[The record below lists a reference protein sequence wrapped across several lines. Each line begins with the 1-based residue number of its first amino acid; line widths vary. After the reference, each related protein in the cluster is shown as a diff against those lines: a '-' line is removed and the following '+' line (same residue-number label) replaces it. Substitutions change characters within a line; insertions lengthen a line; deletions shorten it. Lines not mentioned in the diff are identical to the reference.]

1 MTERKALKNIYE
13 IWAGSE
19 GIPVPETAV
28 EAYLL
33 RLIEQM
39 RDEASRALAEPEQ
52 EPVAWLSKSGKGIWF
67 HAPDASLDATP
78 LCTARPQRQWVGLTD
93 DEVIDCWRQSNG
105 YGKWEEF
112 AKAIEARLKEKN
124 HD

>member
-1 MTERKALKNIYE
+1 MTTLRQAAEMALECLEAQPYPRAGNTLDTIKSLRKALAESPTTESQALRNIYE

-39 RDEASRALAEPEQ
+39 RDEASKALAAHHDYRMS
-52 EPVAWLSKSGKGIWF
+52 VVKGT
-67 HAPDASLDATP
+67 H
-78 LCTARPQRQWVGLTD
+78 RQTMRGM
-93 DEVIDCWRQSNG
+93 
-105 YGKWEEF
+105 
-112 AKAIEARLKEKN
+112 
-124 HD
+124 